1 MANSMQT
8 MTHAATLSPLQN
20 LRLALIPAV
29 ILVLF
34 LFYIDEGWYS
44 FRWMLDWGN
53 WIVFVIYM
61 MLLTPVFWLMTHFLF
76 PGQTGAKKV
85 LLVSLTGLPVM
96 LLLAYLLFMK

>member
-1 MANSMQT
+1 
-8 MTHAATLSPLQN
+8 MTPVATLSPLQN

-29 ILVLF
+29 IVVLF

-61 MLLTPVFWLMTHFLF
+61 VLLTPVFWLMTHFLF

-85 LLVSLTGLPVM
+85 LFVSLTGIPLVALGLM
-96 LLLAYLLFMK
+96 IVFGLM